1 MVNSA
6 SMCHLFAWNPLTF
19 VLTPFTLKPDKPC
32 LTSKSFTV
40 ASLRY
45 GMATSQSGAP
55 QGRSVQSSRPRFPKK
70 NKSLHKT
77 KYLRNAAQ
85 ARVEPPR
92 AKRSLHKAKKPS
104 MNKTLLSIA
113 KDKILNN
120 A

>member
-1 MVNSA
+1 MPRRQFKDWFSCQNLVVMHRVVTESPERTQNSA
-6 SMCHLFAWNPLTF
+6 LGSP
-19 VLTPFTLKPDKPC
+19 
-32 LTSKSFTV
+32 
-40 ASLRY
+40 ASS

-77 KYLRNAAQ
+77 KNLRNAAQ

-104 MNKTLLSIA
+104 INKTLLSIA